1 VEKDEH
7 GRCRRDGM
15 KNKRAAEKETVRW
28 TKKYGRETAEIDIFS
43 PPLYE
48 GKKPCLT
55 RNDLS
60 GRFE

>member
-43 PPLYE
+43 PPSMR
-48 GKKPCLT
+48 GK
-55 RNDLS
+55 NHV
-60 GRFE
+60 